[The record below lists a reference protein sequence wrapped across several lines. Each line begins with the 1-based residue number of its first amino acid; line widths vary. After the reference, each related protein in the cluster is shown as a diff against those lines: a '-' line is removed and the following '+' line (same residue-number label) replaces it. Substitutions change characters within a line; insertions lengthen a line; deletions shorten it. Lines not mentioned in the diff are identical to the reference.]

1 MQPDKQSFRIGVVQ
15 LISAMCIA
23 GTIGVLVVESGQLP
37 TNIVFFRCLIGALSL
52 VLISRLTGDLSFRGI
67 TRKDWILIGI
77 GGACLVYNWL
87 FLFMSYQTISLSL
100 GTVVYHIKPFV
111 IMLVGA
117 FIFSERLTGH
127 SIAWTALA
135 FIGMLLVVEISF
147 ESLHMEASKALGI
160 LYALIAALMYSAST
174 LIVKYVRSASGIKI
188 ALLQTSLGVV
198 LLLPFTQLSELTLGE
213 GAWIFLLTLGVV
225 NTGVMYSL
233 NYSAYQRLPSY
244 SIAVLSFI
252 YPIVT
257 IVTDYIF
264 YGFLFNWIQLI
275 GVVLI
280 FAATLGVNLGWRILP
295 KLSFRKTINDR
306 ST

>member
-1 MQPDKQSFRIGVVQ
+1 
-15 LISAMCIA
+15 MCIA
-23 GTIGVLVVESGQLP
+23 GTIGIFVVEAGQLP
-37 TNIVFFRCLIGALSL
+37 SNIVFFRCLIGALSL
-52 VLISRLTGDLSFRGI
+52 VVISVLTGGLSFREV
-67 TRKDWILIGI
+67 TRKDWILIAV

-127 SIAWTALA
+127 AVAWTGLA
-135 FIGMLLVVEISF
+135 FAGMMLVVEISF
-147 ESLHMEASKALGI
+147 DSLQVEAGKALGI
-160 LYALIAALMYSAST
+160 VYALIAALMYSAST

-188 ALLQTSLGVV
+188 ALLQTSLGVF
-198 LLLPFTQLSELTLGE
+198 LLLPFTQLSELSLG
-213 GAWIFLLTLGVV
+213 GGSWIFVLTLGVL

-264 YGFLFNWIQLI
+264 YGFLFNWVQMA
-275 GVVLI
+275 GVVMI

-295 KLSFRKTINDR
+295 KLRTQKSF
-306 ST
+306 

>member
-1 MQPDKQSFRIGVVQ
+1 MQPDKKSFGIGIVQ

-52 VLISRLTGDLSFRGI
+52 VLISLAAGDLSFSDI
-67 TRKDWILIGI
+67 TRKDWILIGV

-100 GTVVYHIKPFV
+100 GTVIYHVKPFV

-117 FIFSERLTGH
+117 FLFSERLTGH
-127 SIAWTALA
+127 SIAWTVLA

-147 ESLHMEASKALGI
+147 DSLQMQASKALGI
-160 LYALIAALMYSAST
+160 LYALVAALMYSGST

-188 ALLQTSLGVV
+188 AFLQTSLGVV
-198 LLLPFTQLSELTLGE
+198 LLFPFTQLSELTFGE

-225 NTGVMYSL
+225 NTGIMYSL
-233 NYSAYQRLPSY
+233 NYSAYQRLPAY

-252 YPIVT
+252 YPVVT

-264 YGFLFNWIQLI
+264 YGFLFNWLQLT
-275 GVVLI
+275 GVALI
-280 FAATLGVNLGWRILP
+280 FAASLGVNLGWRILP
-295 KLSFRKTINDR
+295 ETNF
-306 ST
+306 